1 MKNTE
6 KKTLKIAIL
15 IASVII
21 LIGTIAII
29 VLTTDRSEAQE
40 PSTEIATVKK
50 DIVSVDEDGTV
61 RDAVTGK
68 ELTKEEIKDLTE
80 KGVIEKTE
88 DGTVKVNEEK
98 NSQTITV
105 TTDEKGDI
113 IEAKTESGKDVTTTA
128 KENETEYTT
137 TKSTTEAKTEAT
149 KTESTTELTTE
160 KKTESTIEKKTE
172 STTEE
177 KKTESTTEATTE
189 KKTESTT
196 EKTTEKKTT
205 ESTTERTTEET
216 TEKTTE
222 KKETTTESTTEAKT
236 EHTHKYNLVNTVDAT
251 CTTDGKKTYKCS
263 CGDSYTETIPSK
275 GHSWGAEYEVLV
287 GEVPCY
293 EDEIHFI
300 GYNGVDL
307 TTTYGI
313 WTYADWCNYPWDEN
327 NPEDGG
333 GFTTDNVPKLIGTS
347 KVYNVYHKCTN
358 CNLEEFLYE
367 K

>member
-6 KKTLKIAIL
+6 KKTLKITIL

-21 LIGTIAII
+21 LIGTIAIL

-88 DGTVKVNEEK
+88 DGTVKVNEDK
-98 NSQTITV
+98 NSQTVTV
-105 TTDEKGDI
+105 TTDDKGDI
-113 IEAKTESGKDVTTTA
+113 IEAKTESGKDITTTA

-149 KTESTTELTTE
+149 KTESTTELTT
-160 KKTESTIEKKTE
+160 
-172 STTEE
+172 E

-236 EHTHKYNLVNTVDAT
+236 EHIHKYNLVNTVDAT

-275 GHSWGAEYEVLV
+275 GHSWGAEYEIYV
-287 GEVPCY
+287 
-293 EDEIHFI
+293 EDIPNYVNETHFI

-333 GFTTDNVPKLIGTS
+333 GFTTSGVPILVSVS
-347 KVYNVYHKCTN
+347 KVYNVYHKCAK

-367 K
+367 NVK